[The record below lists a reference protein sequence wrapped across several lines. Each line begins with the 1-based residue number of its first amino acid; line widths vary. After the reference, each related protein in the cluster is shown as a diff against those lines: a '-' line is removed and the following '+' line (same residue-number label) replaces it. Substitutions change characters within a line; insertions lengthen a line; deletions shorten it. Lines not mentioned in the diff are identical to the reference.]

1 MSFYVYTS
9 FNDYYRSPCKSVK
22 LVGIF
27 EDEDD
32 AWDAR
37 QGEIEEHWED
47 DFSDTWVQETPYVE
61 TDDNALWDA
70 VDRATH
76 SNTDWEEHQQERYPD
91 GRGL

>member
-22 LVGIF
+22 LVGVF

-37 QGEIEEHWED
+37 QDQIEEHWED
-47 DFSDTWVQETPYVE
+47 DASDTWVQQTPYVE

-70 VDRATH
+70 VDRVAIKYYT
-76 SNTDWEEHQQERYPD
+76 TEEEK
-91 GRGL
+91 